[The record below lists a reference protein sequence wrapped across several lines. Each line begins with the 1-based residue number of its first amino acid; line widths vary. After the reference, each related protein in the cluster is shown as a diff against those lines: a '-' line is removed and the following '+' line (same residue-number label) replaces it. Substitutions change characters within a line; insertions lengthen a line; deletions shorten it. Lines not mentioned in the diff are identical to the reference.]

1 MKYKE
6 KYNDWLSFADDE
18 TKSELLAA
26 AGNEKDVEDRFY
38 KDLAFGTGGLRGV
51 MGAGSN
57 RMNKYTVGRATLGLA
72 AYIKIN
78 LKRIV
83 PWQLHMTPEIIPPL
97 LRIPLQ
103 KCLRQRDQGL

>member
-57 RMNKYTVGRATLGLA
+57 RMNKYTVGRATLASVLPSISRA
-72 AYIKIN
+72 ASA
-78 LKRIV
+78 
-83 PWQLHMTPEIIPPL
+83 WA
-97 LRIPLQ
+97 LRGGVTRWP
-103 KCLRQRDQGL
+103 R